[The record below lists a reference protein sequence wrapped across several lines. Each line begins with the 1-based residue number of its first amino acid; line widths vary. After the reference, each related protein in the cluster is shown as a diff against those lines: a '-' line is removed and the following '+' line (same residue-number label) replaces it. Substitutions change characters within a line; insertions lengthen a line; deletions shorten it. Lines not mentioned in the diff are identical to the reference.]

1 MKRQE
6 KNENSRDLD
15 GEQAASFGGSSA
27 YRLYQTSISFIC
39 LGGGDEHTVID
50 LGSGSENMSCSTVGF
65 FWMAKA

>member
-6 KNENSRDLD
+6 KNENYRDLD

-39 LGGGDEHTVID
+39 LGGG
-50 LGSGSENMSCSTVGF
+50 
-65 FWMAKA
+65 